1 MDYQELLAQLEE
13 LEQNHQIEKRE
24 RVIQIQELL
33 RKCNQLFATAETLDH
48 LVMDA
53 TILERIARLLAKV
66 IDET

>member
-33 RKCNQLFATAETLDH
+33 RKCNQLFATAETLDY

-53 TILERIARLLAKV
+53 KILERIARLLAKV